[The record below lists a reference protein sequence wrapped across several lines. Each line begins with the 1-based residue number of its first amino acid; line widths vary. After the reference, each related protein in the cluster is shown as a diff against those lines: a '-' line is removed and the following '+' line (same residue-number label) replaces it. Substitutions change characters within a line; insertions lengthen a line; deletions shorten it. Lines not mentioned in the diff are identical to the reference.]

1 MPKDIDICHDAKPG
15 VERNAG
21 RQFQGQD
28 QGQGQGQS
36 SGGLI

>member
-1 MPKDIDICHDAKPG
+1 MPKDIDICHDAKP
-15 VERNAG
+15 EIDRDAG
-21 RQFQGQD
+21 RQFQG